1 LRDFEKYHAFDR
13 QMALR
18 HGLPTALVGEGPMV
32 EQVEGEQYVEKIDVR
47 LTPSQKRLIERAAKR
62 VGLTASSWARMVI
75 LDKLGWQP
83 PDDDEG

>member
-1 LRDFEKYHAFDR
+1 
-13 QMALR
+13 MAER
-18 HGLPTALVGEGPMV
+18 V
-32 EQVEGEQYVEKIDVR
+32 EEQYAEKIDVR
-47 LTPSQKRLIERAAKR
+47 LTPSQKRLIELAAKR